1 MCGHKLHSR
10 VHCVTERDGSD
21 HAVSQIYTFQRSHH
35 TRWDPADPSVSQ
47 LYTFLCSHHICWDP
61 TENACR
67 RGRCS
72 SGTGYCGHGLADV
85 NLFNVRVSLQHLVD
99 AIAWQMWT
107 LMFFDV
113 DHIFLWSAQMTVSG
127 IHIWF
132 FVVFLK
138 ILSWFML
145 CTCNITMIY
154 CSCIYRML

>member
-1 MCGHKLHSR
+1 MCFVLNSCFCNKKTKYEMMCGHKLHSR

-47 LYTFLCSHHICWDP
+47 LYTFLCSHDICWDP

-72 SGTGYCGHGLADV
+72 SGTGYCRHGLADV

-113 DHIFLWSAQMTVSG
+113 DHIFV
-127 IHIWF
+127 
-132 FVVFLK
+132 
-138 ILSWFML
+138 
-145 CTCNITMIY
+145 
-154 CSCIYRML
+154 